1 MNNKLN
7 LRIDKDTLESLWRI
21 EATLKISKSDIV
33 RMAIRH
39 FENYVKKVNK

>member
-1 MNNKLN
+1 MNK
-7 LRIDKDTLESLWRI
+7 RIGIRVDDDTLEILKNI
-21 EATLKISKSDIV
+21 ESTLRISKSDII